1 MSFDVDWSP
10 DAEADLA
17 EGWLASSDRMAIT
30 RAQHRVDRFLASD
43 PHQGRYLSEGLYW
56 VHEVPLIVYYEIN
69 DDAGAVNVTN
79 VYFY

>member
-1 MSFDVDWSP
+1 MLIGARTRNPTSP
-10 DAEADLA
+10 KGGLYPVT
-17 EGWLASSDRMAIT
+17 GWPLL

-56 VHEVPLIVYYEIN
+56 VREDLLIVYYEID

-79 VYFY
+79 VYF